1 MVLPVIIE
9 VWKKFLVELD
19 QPETYT

>member
-9 VWKKFLVELD
+9 VWKKFLVALD
-19 QPETYT
+19 QPEIYT